1 MIGKTPIRPLLAE
14 TEVRAGTMNRIDKIH
29 SGRRLVLVV
38 EDNDINR
45 EILCALLE
53 EEFDVIQACNGLEG
67 IQQLEDH
74 YRDLALILL
83 DLYMPECD
91 GFEFLRRKRQD
102 SRYDTIPLF
111 VCTASSTTD
120 DEITCL
126 ELGANDFVVK
136 PYNPEIMMNRIHNMI
151 RLRES
156 AALVNQLSQDALT
169 GLSSKEFFFRTVEGM
184 LKSSEGAA
192 FDMVCSD
199 IENFKSLNDRYGEG
213 NCDRLLRDLADAL
226 RDVMPACVAAGRTG
240 GDMFSFLIAH
250 QDRGWESALDSA
262 VTQVPFA
269 NVNVKFGIVENVD
282 HDMAAL
288 QICNRAM
295 SAMETVKGLHGNSVA
310 FFDDEMH
317 QRQLLEQAIREGM
330 EAALDGLQFSV
341 FFQPKYNV
349 LAGKADGAEA
359 LVRWSHPELGSI
371 SPGLFI
377 SIFERNGFITK
388 LDLFVWE
395 EVCKEIR
402 RCIDQ
407 GLPVV
412 PISVNASRLDFDVAD
427 LPERLAALA
436 DKYEV
441 DHSLLHVELT
451 ETAYADNPNAVI
463 ETLRDLRSKG
473 FAIELD
479 DFGAGYSSL
488 ASLSVLPLDVMKLDM
503 SMIRQATALDDF
515 RIVESTIKL
524 AQTLGLKSVVEGVET
539 AEEAAKVRDMGCD
552 YIQGYYYSRPLD
564 RDSFEQYL
572 VTEQA
577 ERS

>member
-1 MIGKTPIRPLLAE
+1 
-14 TEVRAGTMNRIDKIH
+14 MNRSDTIH
-29 SGRRLVLVV
+29 GARRLVLVV

-45 EILCALLE
+45 EILCSLLE
-53 EEFDVIQACNGLEG
+53 NEFDVIQACDGFEGL
-67 IQQLEDH
+67 QQLEEH

-83 DLYMPECD
+83 DLYMPNCD

-111 VCTASSTTD
+111 VCTASTTAD
-120 DEITCL
+120 DEISCL

-156 AALVNQLSQDALT
+156 ASLVNQLSQDALT
-169 GLSSKEFFFRTVEGM
+169 GLSSKEFFFRTVENT
-184 LKSSEGAA
+184 LKSNENIAY
-192 FDMVCSD
+192 DMVCSD
-199 IENFKSLNDRYGEG
+199 IENFKTLNDRYGEG
-213 NCDRLLRDLADAL
+213 NCDRLLHDLASAL
-226 RDVMPACVAAGRTG
+226 HDVMPACVAAGRTG
-240 GDMFSFLIAH
+240 GDMFSFLISH
-250 QDRGWESALDSA
+250 QERGWERVLDSA
-262 VTQVPFA
+262 VAQVPFA

-282 HDMAAL
+282 HAMATL
-288 QICNRAM
+288 QTCNRAM

-310 FFDDEMH
+310 YFDDELH

-341 FFQPKYNV
+341 FFQPKYDV
-349 LAGKADGAEA
+349 RAGKAGGAEA
-359 LVRWSHPELGSI
+359 LVRWSHPELGPI

-395 EVCKEIR
+395 EACKEIR

-407 GLPVV
+407 GLPIV
-412 PISVNASRLDFDVAD
+412 PISVNASRLDFDVSD
-427 LPERLAALA
+427 LPDRLAALA
-436 DKYEV
+436 DKYGV
-441 DHSLLHVELT
+441 DHSLLHIELT
-451 ETAYADNPNAVI
+451 ETAYADNPDAVI
-463 ETLRDLRSKG
+463 GTLRDLRSKG
-473 FAIELD
+473 FSAELD

-503 SMIRQATALDDF
+503 SMIRQATALNDF
-515 RIVESTIKL
+515 RIVESAIKL
-524 AQTLGLKSVVEGVET
+524 AQTLGLKSMVEGVET

-552 YIQGYYYSRPLD
+552 FIQGYYFSKPLD
-564 RDSFEQYL
+564 QGDFERYL
-572 VTEQA
+572 VAEQA